1 MNTVAPGRIDTER
14 LRDVYGDD
22 GPTEADLAQIALGR
36 LGTPAE
42 VASVVAFL
50 ASDRAAYVTGTVL
63 PVDGGLT
70 RGLL

>member
-1 MNTVAPGRIDTER
+1 MELGLRGRTAIVCGASQGMGLAIAEALAAEGANVAM
-14 LRDVYGDD
+14 
-22 GPTEADLAQIALGR
+22 LALSNAI
-36 LGTPAE
+36 
-42 VASVVAFL
+42 L